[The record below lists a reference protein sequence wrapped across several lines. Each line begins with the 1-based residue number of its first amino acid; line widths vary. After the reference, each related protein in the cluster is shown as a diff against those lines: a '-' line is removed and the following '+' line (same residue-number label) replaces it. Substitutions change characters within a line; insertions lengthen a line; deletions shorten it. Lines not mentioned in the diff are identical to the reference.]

1 MLNALVQW
9 RDSDGE
15 GTGARF
21 DELMDHMDT
30 VGLRLNA
37 DILDEEL
44 VKDKRKIVGTATC
57 VRLSLLSLVFVF
69 VFVFVF
75 VSLKFGVSL
84 SIGIGYIRQ
93 GQSLVSPYNFVYVG
107 HF

>member
-69 VFVFVF
+69 VFV
-75 VSLKFGVSL
+75 SLKFGVSL
-84 SIGIGYIRQ
+84 SIGIGYISQ